1 LSTIFPEVRLKRFL
15 EMRGSDSGP
24 WDSLCAM
31 PAFWVGLLY
40 DDQALDEAWELVK
53 DWTAAEREAM
63 RRSAPALG
71 LKAAAP
77 CGRLLQDFA
86 KHVIDIAHGGLKR
99 RAKLGQAGDD
109 ETGFLH
115 DLREIAE
122 TGKTPAD
129 RLLDLYYGPWGR
141 NLKKVFEERA
151 Y

>member
-1 LSTIFPEVRLKRFL
+1 
-15 EMRGSDSGP
+15 MRGSDSGP

-40 DDQALDEAWELVK
+40 DEQALDAAWELVK
-53 DWTAAEREAM
+53 DWTPAHREAM

-77 CGRLLQDFA
+77 GGRLLQDFA
-86 KHVIDIAHGGLKR
+86 KDVLKIAQGGLKR
-99 RAKLGQAGDD
+99 RARLSVAGDD

-115 DLREIAE
+115 DLFEIADS
-122 TGKTPAD
+122 GMTPAD
-129 RLLDLYYGPWGR
+129 RLLDLYHGEW
-141 NLKKVFEERA
+141 NKDLTKVFTARA